1 MVALPIGQLFF
12 WDDLQQGEHM
22 NAEELSK
29 IIDFSEIESAHKF
42 EQFAEEVLRSLGYEI
57 NVRPGEGPD
66 GGRDMVVTDVL
77 EGKLS
82 RQEVKFLVS
91 CKHKKS
97 AVGPRDEQR
106 LETRLRAHRCHAF
119 MGFYSTHVTQGLID
133 ETDGLKSNPKQP
145 EGFDVVLIQDA
156 DIRRLLSE
164 LPDGPKLVQR
174 WFPRGHTKFLRE
186 VSESYVF
193 RNRPVMR
200 CAVCALDLLDDLS
213 GVVIYEATHAPAAS
227 PSGDAERDSRHR
239 YHIHDIQPFCP
250 SHAPTGQLRGASFC
264 LNLRELIEPKRFI
277 KRVMADVKFMNA
289 WPPYLVSIDVVR
301 KWNHLVHI
309 LYYFVA
315 RGQPKP
321 EPQEMARTLMPGQ
334 LDRWEL

>member
-1 MVALPIGQLFF
+1 
-12 WDDLQQGEHM
+12 M
-22 NAEELSK
+22 NAGEISK

-42 EQFAEEVLRSLGYEI
+42 EQFAEEVLRNLGYEI
-57 NVRPGEGPD
+57 NIRPGEGQD

-91 CKHKKS
+91 CKHQKN
-97 AVGPRDEQR
+97 AVGPNDEKR
-106 LETRLRAHRCHAF
+106 LETRLRAHHCHAF
-119 MGFYSTHVTQGLID
+119 MGFYSTHVTQGLIN
-133 ETDGLKSNPKQP
+133 EMEGLKSNPRQP

-164 LPDGPKLVQR
+164 LPDSPKLVQR
-174 WFPRGHTKFLRE
+174 WFPRGHSRFLRE

-193 RNRPVMR
+193 RKRPVMR

-227 PSGDAERDSRHR
+227 PSGDTERDLRHR
-239 YHIHDIQPFCP
+239 YHIHDIRPFCP
-250 SHAPTGQLRGASFC
+250 THAPTGQLGGATFC
-264 LNLRELIEPKRFI
+264 INLRELIEPKRYI
-277 KRVMADVKFMNA
+277 DRVMEDVKFMYA
-289 WPPYLVSIDVVR
+289 WPPYFANIDVFR

-321 EPQEMARTLMPGQ
+321 EPQEMGLLHKLNLFGRWQ
-334 LDRWEL
+334 L